1 MHLSTRSLIG
11 LSAAA
16 LPVILVLGAA
26 VLTPSRAE
34 STLHAEKVCPETLK
48 AQQLGADEPEGA

>member
-16 LPVILVLGAA
+16 LPVVLVLGAA
-26 VLTPSRAE
+26 LLPPSRAE
-34 STLHAEKVCPETLK
+34 PTLHAEKVCPDTLK
-48 AQQLGADEPEGA
+48 AQTQHADEPAGA